1 MGERV
6 LCCLWQSCTR
16 EFVSDPL
23 NFVSGAGR
31 VMLMISFARDGFSQG
46 SVALLDCY
54 GSLLLYCW
62 VGGYVER
69 YQSWLRSR
77 AGGGV
82 GRIMVLR

>member
-31 VMLMISFARDGFSQG
+31 VMLMISFARDGFSRG